1 VLKLSKFKTPLLVIL
16 FLYLLTWVV
25 AVPNTHKKLLNTFFN
40 GINSSMPQ
48 PRGYVLLSPEIS
60 FETIIRKD
68 GSNYSSSGTMEY
80 YANAFTIFPL
90 IVHYSLIT
98 HSERTFYKET
108 GISFLW
114 FSGIKYLS
122 FGAEVN

>member
-1 VLKLSKFKTPLLVIL
+1 VLKLSKFKILLLVIL

-25 AVPNTHKKLLNTFFN
+25 AVPKTHEKLLNTFFN
-40 GINSSMPQ
+40 GISSSVSQ
-48 PRGYVLLSPEIS
+48 PRGYALFSPEVS

-68 GSNYSSSGTMEY
+68 DSSYSSNGTMEY
-80 YANAFTIFPL
+80 YATAFTIFPL

-98 HSERTFYKET
+98 HSERTRYKET
-108 GISFLW
+108 GISILW